1 MRDDDQ
7 VEHKKG
13 IGHMKMKMKMEEARN
28 NNGMG

>member
-13 IGHMKMKMKMEEARN
+13 IGHRAYEDEDEDGRSKK
-28 NNGMG
+28 